1 MPTRPWLAHKAQKR
15 SHQLIV
21 AFNVYKRISGFVMRS
36 VNTDVAY
43 DFIRKKIL
51 SGAYPPGYALLTE
64 LLAKEIK
71 VSRTPVRDALRKLET
86 DGLVAIRAHV
96 GASVKKMDLKEFREM
111 CDLRMAL
118 ECHAAGLAAV
128 NHSERDLREIQFALG
143 AMRQLT
149 EQIIAAKDEQPLL
162 AELVREDVRFHIA
175 IMTAAKNDL
184 MKKEILRLSLL
195 NRVVS
200 GPSRTA
206 QAALK
211 KPESDT
217 RRRAVLAMHE
227 NIYAAIARTDAV
239 AAKREME
246 FHLQE
251 LIDHNLR
258 IMTRAESGVTVRELT
273 TEELAYSV

>member
-1 MPTRPWLAHKAQKR
+1 
-15 SHQLIV
+15 
-21 AFNVYKRISGFVMRS
+21 MRS

-51 SGAYPPGYALLTE
+51 SGAFPPGHALLTE

-71 VSRTPVRDALRKLET
+71 VSRTPIRDALRKLET

-118 ECHAAGLAAV
+118 EGHAAGLAAL

-211 KPESDT
+211 KPESDA

-227 NIYAAIARTDAV
+227 NIYAAIEHTDAV

-258 IMTRAESGVTVRELT
+258 IMTRAETETTGRELT
-273 TEELAYSV
+273 TEELAYGV

>member
-1 MPTRPWLAHKAQKR
+1 
-15 SHQLIV
+15 
-21 AFNVYKRISGFVMRS
+21 MRS